1 MKSIDKHTHLFDPS
15 GCINES
21 AFFGYL
27 NHELTLSEMHN
38 VEGHLSECLFCS
50 DAMEGYEKQA
60 DKAKVQQDFQSIK
73 NEFQLKH
80 NNHQEFK
87 KKDNKRYLVLAM
99 SLAASFVFIISGYYL
114 FQIIPTNSKQ
124 QEIALNTPS
133 NKNDIVESQIHTL
146 PKEELGPSE
155 KSGSKGLHD
164 DRNKDKGD
172 LTSVSE
178 SESQQK
184 SDKITKSENASKYF
198 DKSEGWLESDGDGIT
213 TTKASGKS
221 AEYKPV
227 LNSGSTIALEQS
239 GENGIVVTEDAQING
254 KISDVSIAFDQK
266 EELKKKSDNIETKTL
281 VDEVLSENNILDQE
295 KVVSGKKNRNV
306 VSEANEKQP
315 MAATGGVMRTELTPS
330 LNLAMALFN
339 VGNYDQALTEFEYV
353 VEHEKTNYAAMYYL
367 AVCHYNKGDKENALI
382 QLEKLIKKKNNP
394 FYELGMWQKAQIVEE
409 SNDKK
414 QAAEIYREI
423 IKNNGSMK
431 TKAAQKVD
439 ELEK

>member
-1 MKSIDKHTHLFDPS
+1 
-15 GCINES
+15 
-21 AFFGYL
+21 
-27 NHELTLSEMHN
+27 MHAI
-38 VEGHLSECLFCS
+38 EDHLSECLFCS
-50 DAMEGYEKQA
+50 DAMEGYEKQV

-73 NEFQLKH
+73 NEFLLKH

-99 SLAASFVFIISGYYL
+99 SLAASFVLIISGYYL
-114 FQIIPTNSKQ
+114 FQILPTNSKQ
-124 QEIALNTPS
+124 QDMALNTPA
-133 NKNDIVESQIHTL
+133 NRNDIVESQIHTV
-146 PKEELGPSE
+146 PKEEMMPSE
-155 KSGSKGLHD
+155 KSGSKGLSD
-164 DRNKDKGD
+164 DRSKDKGD

-198 DKSEGWLESDGDGIT
+198 DKSEGWLETDGDGIT
-213 TTKASGKS
+213 TTKAIGKS

-227 LNSGSTIALEQS
+227 VNGGSTIAIEQS
-239 GENGIVVTEDAQING
+239 GERGVVVTEDAEFNG
-254 KISDVSIAFDQK
+254 KIADVTIAMDQK
-266 EELKKKSDNIETKTL
+266 EELKKESVTVETQTL
-281 VDEVLSENNILDQE
+281 VDEVFSGNNIRSQE

-315 MAATGGVMRTELTPS
+315 MAATGGVMRTELTPTLNSAMS
-330 LNLAMALFN
+330 LYNA
-339 VGNYDQALTEFEYV
+339 GNYEQARSEFEYL

-367 AVCHYNKGDKENALI
+367 AMCQYTKGDKDNAII
-382 QLEKLIKKKNNP
+382 QLEKLTKKKNNP

-431 TKAAQKVD
+431 TKAAQKVG

>member
-1 MKSIDKHTHLFDPS
+1 
-15 GCINES
+15 
-21 AFFGYL
+21 
-27 NHELTLSEMHN
+27 
-38 VEGHLSECLFCS
+38 
-50 DAMEGYEKQA
+50 
-60 DKAKVQQDFQSIK
+60 
-73 NEFQLKH
+73 
-80 NNHQEFK
+80 
-87 KKDNKRYLVLAM
+87 
-99 SLAASFVFIISGYYL
+99 
-114 FQIIPTNSKQ
+114 
-124 QEIALNTPS
+124 
-133 NKNDIVESQIHTL
+133 NKNDIVESQIHTV
-146 PKEELGPSE
+146 PKEEMMPSE

-254 KISDVSIAFDQK
+254 KISDVSVAFDQK